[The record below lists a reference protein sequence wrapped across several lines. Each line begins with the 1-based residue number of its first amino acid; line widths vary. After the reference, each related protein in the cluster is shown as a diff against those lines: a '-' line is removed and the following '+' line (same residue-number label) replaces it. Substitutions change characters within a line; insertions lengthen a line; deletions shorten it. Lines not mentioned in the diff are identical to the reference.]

1 VLGGFDWIQ
10 TDVTLAELDMSRQQ
24 DSRHRVEMGEHTS
37 RFFRASEL
45 QGKPVPA
52 REWLVPDLI
61 PHRTV
66 TLLSGDGGTGKSL
79 LALQLAV
86 AAATGGRW
94 IGREVTPG
102 SVVYLSAED
111 DTDELHRRLS
121 DIIEREGGDFRDLE
135 RLTLRS
141 LAGEDAL
148 LAVETAVTLAAT
160 ALYEELELAAKAQQ
174 DVRVIILDTL
184 ADLYPANENDRAK
197 VRQFV
202 GLLRG
207 LAIRRQCAVVLL
219 AHPSLS
225 GLSSGSGTSGST
237 AWNNSVRSR
246 LYMERIT
253 DGAHEPDPDKRRL
266 RTMKANYGQVGGE
279 ISLTWKRGVFVP
291 DGPSTGLD
299 RMAATAKAERV
310 FLKLLDEF
318 TAQGR
323 EVNHLGASTYAPKK
337 FAEHPKSEGVTSKAF
352 LAAMNALLGSGTIVI
367 DEKGPPSRRSKY
379 LRKAG

>member
-1 VLGGFDWIQ
+1 MRLHPQEVPFVGKAPEVPTPL
-10 TDVTLAELDMSRQQ
+10 RN
-24 DSRHRVEMGEHTS
+24 S

-45 QGKPVPA
+45 QGKPVPP

-86 AAATGGRW
+86 AAALDGRW
-94 IGREVTPG
+94 IGREVTSG
-102 SVVYLSAED
+102 GVVYLSAED
-111 DTDELHRRLS
+111 DTDELHRRLA
-121 DIIEREGGDFRDLE
+121 DILEFLGADFRKLE

-148 LAVETAVTLAAT
+148 LAIETAVNLATTTLFQ
-160 ALYEELELAAKAQQ
+160 ELEAAAVSQR
-174 DVRVIILDTL
+174 DVRVIVLDTL

-202 GLLRG
+202 SILRG
-207 LAIRRQCAVVLL
+207 LAIRQHCAVVLL
-219 AHPSLS
+219 GHPSLT
-225 GLSSGSGTSGST
+225 GLMSGSGTSGST

-246 LYMERIT
+246 LYLERIA
-253 DGAHEPDPDKRRL
+253 DGPHEPDPDKRRL

-279 ISLTWKRGVFVP
+279 IGLTWQRGVFVAEEAP
-291 DGPSTGLD
+291 TGLD
-299 RMAATAKAERV
+299 RMVAGAKAERV

-318 TAQGR
+318 TTQGR
-323 EVNHLGASTYAPKK
+323 DVNHKGASTYAPAQ
-337 FAEHPKSEGVTSKAF
+337 FAKHPKAEGVTKTGFA
-352 LAAMNALLGSGTIVI
+352 AAMNNLLGNGAIAI
-367 DEKGPPSRRSKY
+367 DEKGPASRRTSF
-379 LRKAG
+379 LRRATQ